1 MLRALFFAVICCAGF
16 TVSAQQLKVL
26 QFREEAFDFG
36 SVAEEGGPVL
46 HEFVFTNHS
55 ERPVKILN
63 VQPSCGCTTPSWSKE
78 PVGAGKTGHIQ
89 ASYNPKG
96 RPGYFNKTLTITT
109 DAETTPIVLQ
119 IKGQV
124 MPGGAEM
131 PTEFQTAKGNWKLK
145 TGAFNMG
152 KVYRRDEVTTRDFQ
166 IINGSAEAI
175 NYLGATAPAYIKVD
189 VMPKTLAPGAKGNI
203 RISYHGRMKDAYGF
217 QSDNIEI
224 QTDDALSPVKSF
236 SVYATLEDY
245 FTSLSAEEM
254 SKSPRLKLD
263 ITNVDFGKVSNG
275 TTAVREVPFTNSGK
289 KELTIN
295 SLQGNC
301 TCIKAVAAKRS
312 LKPGESATISVTFSP
327 QDRSGTQTKA
337 VTVYSNDPQNPVSRI
352 TITGY
357 VD

>member
-1 MLRALFFAVICCAGF
+1 MRRALFFAVICCAGF
-16 TVSAQQLKVL
+16 TGYGQQVKLL
-26 QFREEAFDFG
+26 QFREEIFDFG

-46 HEFVFTNHS
+46 HEFVFTNNS
-55 ERPVKILN
+55 DRPVKILN

-109 DAETTPIVLQ
+109 DIETTPVVLQ

-131 PTEFQTAKGNWKLK
+131 STEFQTTKGNWRLK
-145 TGAFNMG
+145 KGAFNMG
-152 KVYRRDEVTTRDFQ
+152 KVFRRDEVTTRDFQ
-166 IINGSAEAI
+166 IINGGTEAI
-175 NYLGATAPAYIKVD
+175 NYIGVTAPGYIKVD
-189 VMPKTLAPGAKGNI
+189 VTPKTLSPGAKGNI
-203 RISYHGRMKDAYGF
+203 RISYNGKMKDAYGF
-217 QSDNIEI
+217 QSDNIEV

-245 FTSLSAEEM
+245 FPPVSAEET
-254 SKSPRLKLD
+254 SRAPRLKLD
-263 ITNVDFGKVSNG
+263 LTALDFGKITNG
-275 TTAVREVPFTNSGK
+275 STAVREVPFTNNGK

-301 TCIKAVAAKRS
+301 SCVKAVAAKRT
-312 LKPGESATISVTFSP
+312 LKPGESGTISVTFSP

-337 VTVYSNDPQNPVSRI
+337 VTVYSNDPQNPVTRI
-352 TITGY
+352 TISAY